1 MIDSWGF
8 QYKTCA
14 FNWIKQNPK
23 SDSFFV
29 GLGFGQGV
37 ARKSVCWQPRDTLTG
52 HPRMSD
58 SFALLTACS
67 TAKSRMRS
75 ETGSWSFAEIFLES
89 SCLPERDMKDGNV
102 LEMRSTAGISGR
114 QSTHCCVV
122 ISSRTGG
129 TDKKAAHV
137 TAEKEMLWL

>member
-1 MIDSWGF
+1 
-8 QYKTCA
+8 
-14 FNWIKQNPK
+14 
-23 SDSFFV
+23 
-29 GLGFGQGV
+29 
-37 ARKSVCWQPRDTLTG
+37 
-52 HPRMSD
+52 
-58 SFALLTACS
+58 
-67 TAKSRMRS
+67 MRS